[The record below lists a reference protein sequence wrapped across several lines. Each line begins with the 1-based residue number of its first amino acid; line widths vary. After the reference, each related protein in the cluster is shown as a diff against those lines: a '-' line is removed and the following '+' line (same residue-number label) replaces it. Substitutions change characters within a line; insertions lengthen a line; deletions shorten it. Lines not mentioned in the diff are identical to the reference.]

1 MGTFYHFDPVTGEYK
16 SSTPA
21 AIDPVETEI
30 AGEEVYMRPPANA
43 CTEPPPAP
51 SANQAAVF
59 RDGAW
64 SLVPDHRGVVY
75 YLADGSR
82 HVITELDIEPPA
94 NALSA
99 LPDGIALDRAKEAK
113 VAELKAACSAAV
125 RSGFVSAAL
134 GSDHRYDT
142 DKTEDQVNLI
152 GAGNAGADIK
162 YTCTK
167 VDTDIKA
174 RRLHTAAQMAQ
185 VLADGIAQKDAYI
198 DLLHA
203 KLAAVSAI
211 SMTTDL
217 GAALTEI
224 DAVTW

>member
-1 MGTFYHFDPVTGEYK
+1 MNTYYHYSGATGEVLG
-16 SSTPA
+16 STHA
-21 AIDPVETEI
+21 LIDPLETEK
-30 AGEEVYMRPPANA
+30 AGEDVYMRPPAYA
-43 CTEPPPAP
+43 TTEPPPDRA
-51 SANQAAVF
+51 ADQAAVF
-59 RDGAW
+59 IDGTW
-64 SLVPDHRGVVY
+64 SLVPDYRGVVY
-75 YLADGSR
+75 YLADGSK
-82 HVITELDIEPPA
+82 HIVTKLNEKPPA
-94 NALSA
+94 EALLA

-125 RSGFVSAAL
+125 RGGFVSAAL

-162 YTCTK
+162 YTCTE
-167 VDTDIKA
+167 VTTGIKS

-203 KLAAVSAI
+203 RLAAVSAI
-211 SMTTDL
+211 SMTADL